1 MTPVQRNLARHAIGL
16 DGRHKQTWRNHFVT
30 GEGSTDYPHWVAMVE
45 AGLATRR
52 KGSVLTGGDD
62 LFRLTRAGAEMA
74 LNRGET
80 LDPETFP
87 VVPA

>member
-1 MTPVQRNLARHAIGL
+1 MTPVQKNLARHALGL

-45 AGLATRR
+45 AGWATRR
-52 KGSVLTGGDD
+52 TGSVLTGGDD
-62 LFRLTRAGAEMA
+62 LFRLTRAGAELA
-74 LNRGET
+74 VKRGEA
-80 LDPETFP
+80 LDPEAFP